1 MKKST
6 IKVKQIDKNF
16 FKNDLKKRLKNN
28 KFREAFYMS
37 RLVRKISA
45 QISDLRCKKHL
56 SQKQLAD
63 KSHIPQQE
71 ISNIENGK
79 RNITLETL
87 EKIAAG
93 FGGTIDVNFRF

>member
-1 MKKST
+1 MKKT
-6 IKVKQIDKNF
+6 KTLDTDF
-16 FKNDLKKRLKNN
+16 FEKDLKKRLKNR

-37 RLVRKISA
+37 RLVRRISS
-45 QISDLRCKKHL
+45 QISEIRGKKHL

-63 KSHIPQQE
+63 KAHVPQQE

-79 RNITLETL
+79 RNITLVTL

-93 FGGTIDVNFRF
+93 FGGTIDVNFKF

>member
-1 MKKST
+1 MKKT
-6 IKVKQIDKNF
+6 KKIDTGF
-16 FKNDLKKRLKNN
+16 FEKDLKKRLKNR

-37 RLVRKISA
+37 RLVREISE
-45 QISDLRCKKHL
+45 QISDLRSKKHL
-56 SQKQLAD
+56 SQKQLAE
-63 KSHIPQQE
+63 KAHVPQQE

-93 FGGTIDVNFRF
+93 FGGTVDVNFRF